1 MRSTWILMNKPLP
14 TAEVTLEDP
23 ETTLRIVM
31 EDEVGL
37 GGVTGWWGS
46 VPGHIGTVEI
56 AEGQTLQFQSDG
68 TQETWC
74 KIYHQICPRVVSRK
88 QGAFPWVLIYQRRE
102 SSETI
107 GVGRVRCCVHRPGF
121 RWSVCSQRSVCL
133 FHSVLCRGFW
143 ICWVSWKRWGPT
155 HLQTTWG
162 WGGTEFEPKH
172 STKPQMR
179 GPTMHFP
186 VFFFC
191 HFFIDSY
198 CNIFQW
204 STCNK
209 SYQRL
214 GGILQNITC
223 LYDAMNLMTKVIV
236 FPKDR
241 EGSELVFPNK
251 WQGCGI
257 SLLFPS
263 KS

>member
-1 MRSTWILMNKPLP
+1 MRSTWISMNKPSP
-14 TAEVTLEDP
+14 IAEVTLEDP

-56 AEGQTLQFQSDG
+56 VEGQTLQFQSDG

-88 QGAFPWVLIYQRRE
+88 QGAFPRILIYQRRE

-121 RWSVCSQRSVCL
+121 RWSVCSQCSVCL

-143 ICWVSWKRWGPT
+143 MKVDLLGFMKVLGPNT
-155 HLQTTWG
+155 PPQTVTWG
-162 WGGTEFEPKH
+162 RCDLQAEEELWNWATQLH
-172 STKPQMR
+172 STKPQMK
-179 GPTMHFP
+179 HLQQ
-186 VFFFC
+186 VL
-191 HFFIDSY
+191 
-198 CNIFQW
+198 Q
-204 STCNK
+204 
-209 SYQRL
+209 L

-223 LYDAMNLMTKVIV
+223 LYDAMKIPSFSFFFFLNLMTKVIV

-241 EGSELVFPNK
+241 EGSLSCFS
-251 WQGCGI
+251 Q
-257 SLLFPS
+257 
-263 KS
+263 